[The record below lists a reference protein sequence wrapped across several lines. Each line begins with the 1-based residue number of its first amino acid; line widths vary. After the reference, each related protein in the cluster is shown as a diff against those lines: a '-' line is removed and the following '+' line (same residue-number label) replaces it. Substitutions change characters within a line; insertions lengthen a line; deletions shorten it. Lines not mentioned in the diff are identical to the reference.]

1 MNSDTRKVTL
11 DEDHWHIEDYEQRM
25 TKKEWEK
32 MLLNYEDKIIT
43 KGKVRQLVIRALSSN
58 VVEVYKKPL

>member
-11 DEDHWHIEDYEQRM
+11 DEDHWRIEDYEQRM